1 MANLNLFISGLSKKD
16 IIDIHI
22 YGYCDDRG
30 SDAYNRALSQRRAN
44 QIRAIFVSKNV
55 PDSIIKDTDG
65 KGELLLKK
73 LDNGKSEAQ
82 RALNRKAEIIITLK
96 KHYLDITSTQEQ
108 SENHYKNYITDKL
121 SKGDRILLK
130 NILFKTNYSYL
141 VKSSYDDLKKIT
153 AFLKK
158 HPEIYFKIEGHVCC
172 VKNGIDATDFKT
184 GKRNL
189 SKTRAERI
197 YNYFAGEGISKDR
210 MRYQGFGSKFP
221 LGGDD
226 HNDKRVE
233 ILITHIKK

>member
-1 MANLNLFISGLSKKD
+1 MSKED
-16 IIDIHI
+16 IIDIYI

-30 SDAYNRALSQRRAN
+30 SDEYNHALSQRRADA
-44 QIRAIFVSKNV
+44 IRAIFVAKNV

-82 RALNRKAEIIITLK
+82 RALNRRAEIIVSLK
-96 KHYLDITSTQEQ
+96 QHNIDTTSTEET
-108 SENHYKNYITDKL
+108 STNYYKNYTKDKL
-121 SKGDRILLK
+121 VKGDRILLK

-141 VKSSYDDLKKIT
+141 VKESYSDLKKLT
-153 AFLKK
+153 AFLKE

-172 VKNGIDATDFKT
+172 IGNGRDGTDFKT

-189 SKTRAERI
+189 SKARAERI
-197 YNYFAGEGISKDR
+197 YNYFAGEGISKER
-210 MRYQGFGSKFP
+210 MRYEGFGSKFP

-233 ILITHIKK
+233 ILITYIKEEKRKK

>member
-1 MANLNLFISGLSKKD
+1 MANLNQFISGLSKED

-30 SDAYNRALSQRRAN
+30 SDGYNRALSQRRAN
-44 QIRAIFVSKNV
+44 QIRSIFVAQNIL
-55 PDSIIKDTDG
+55 DSIIKDTDG

-73 LDNGKSEAQ
+73 LDDGKSKAQ
-82 RALNRKAEIIITLK
+82 RALNRKAEIIVTLK
-96 KHYLDITSTQEQ
+96 QHHLDTTSALKA
-108 SENHYKNYITDKL
+108 SKNYYKNYITDKL
-121 SKGDRILLK
+121 VKGDRILLK

-141 VKSSYDDLKKIT
+141 VKSSHSDLKKLT
-153 AFLKK
+153 VFLKK

-197 YNYFAGEGISKDR
+197 YNYFTGEGIAKKR
-210 MRYQGFGSKFP
+210 MRYEGFGSKFP

-233 ILITHIKK
+233 ILVTYIKK